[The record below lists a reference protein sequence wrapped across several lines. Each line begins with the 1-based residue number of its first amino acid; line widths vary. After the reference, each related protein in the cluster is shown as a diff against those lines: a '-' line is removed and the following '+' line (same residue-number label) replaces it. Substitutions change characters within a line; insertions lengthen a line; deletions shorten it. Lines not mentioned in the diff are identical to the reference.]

1 MLLTVMVAPA
11 GSLAMIGSELR
22 QARKGATVIADSC
35 AEVWL
40 VGAHHQFLLKM
51 EFIPLKGAN
60 LLRFISSNVYNSL
73 SLMIS

>member
-1 MLLTVMVAPA
+1 
-11 GSLAMIGSELR
+11 
-22 QARKGATVIADSC
+22 
-35 AEVWL
+35 
-40 VGAHHQFLLKM
+40 M